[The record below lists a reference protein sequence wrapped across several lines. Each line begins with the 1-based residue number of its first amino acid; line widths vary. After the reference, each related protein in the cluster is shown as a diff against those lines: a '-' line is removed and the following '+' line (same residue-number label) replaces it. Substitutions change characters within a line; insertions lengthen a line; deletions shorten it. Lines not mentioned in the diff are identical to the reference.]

1 MTNPFYIK
9 FCYVLNLTKIHRQ
22 VTHKI
27 RWNTFYCIPDVTS
40 KTNRLKN
47 YALPKRGFITSTDH
61 RPTNQSAKRP
71 PTHWPTDPIIA
82 DPTDKI
88 LFQRRDQWRIF
99 ILQNANS
106 WEDKKLYFGLLS
118 IWWIDIFLKSLFI
131 FRKYLSLVFFKRKL
145 LFCIDIRRI

>member
-9 FCYVLNLTKIHRQ
+9 FCYVLNLTEIHRQ

-61 RPTNQSAKRP
+61 RPTNQSTTNPPTNRPSIPYP
-71 PTHWPTDPIIA
+71 PTHRPSDHRPTDP
-82 DPTDKI
+82 PTQSSLTQPTRSYFKDVINEEYSFCRTQTAEKI
-88 LFQRRDQWRIF
+88 KNYTSVYYLFD
-99 ILQNANS
+99 
-106 WEDKKLYFGLLS
+106 E
-118 IWWIDIFLKSLFI
+118 
-131 FRKYLSLVFFKRKL
+131 
-145 LFCIDIRRI
+145 